1 MSKPVIKVSKSYS
14 DGHIQL
20 SVKASAGHIGQ
31 SIASTVAVAVSL
43 ADARALQTELA
54 AAVEK
59 EAARLQ
65 TKVDQE
71 ARRKAWRDREVAAG
85 RMQVF
90 SANEFFKR

>member
-1 MSKPVIKVSKSYS
+1 MSKPAIKVSKSYS

-20 SVKASAGHIGQ
+20 SVKASVGHVGQ

-43 ADARALQTELA
+43 DDARALQADLA

-65 TKVDQE
+65 AKADQE

-90 SANEFFKR
+90 SASEFFNR